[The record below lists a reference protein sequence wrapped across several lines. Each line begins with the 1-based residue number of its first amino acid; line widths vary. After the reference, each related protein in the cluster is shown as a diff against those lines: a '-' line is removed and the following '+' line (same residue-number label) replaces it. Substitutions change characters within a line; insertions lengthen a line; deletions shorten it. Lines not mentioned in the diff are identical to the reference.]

1 MKITIDIPDW
11 LEVCINSDR
20 TLNSDE
26 EKMLLAIE
34 IARKSIESGGG
45 PFGAVIINKRTGK
58 LLSCGANLVVKNNLS
73 ILHAEIVAIM
83 IAQKQ
88 VNSYSLA
95 KAGDFELFSSSEP
108 CAMCLGAILW
118 SGVKRVV
125 WGASSRVARE
135 IGFDEGPVY
144 KHSWEYLKS
153 KGIEIKG
160 GVKQKEAEENLYLYK
175 QRNGAI
181 YNP

>member
-1 MKITIDIPDW
+1 MKIIIDIPGW
-11 LEVCINSDR
+11 LERYTNSNI
-20 TLNSDE
+20 TLKSDE
-26 EKMLLAIE
+26 EKMQLAIE
-34 IARKSIESGGG
+34 IARKSIENGGG
-45 PFGAVIINKRTGK
+45 PFGAVITYKKTGK

-73 ILHAEIVAIM
+73 VLHAEIVAIM
-83 IAQKQ
+83 MAQKQ

-95 KAGDFELFSSSEP
+95 KIGEFELFSSSEP

-125 WGASSRVARE
+125 WGAPSEVARK

-144 KHSWEYLKS
+144 ENSWNYLKS
-153 KGIEIKG
+153 KGIEVKG
-160 GVKQKEAEENLYLYK
+160 GVKQKEAEANLYIYK
-175 QRNGAI
+175 QKNGAI